1 MDAARLNDRVARG
14 LGQAARHLGEGYDA
28 FRPHGAVDPLSRGNL
43 MLRLSVV
50 CGRLPRRKGEVT
62 FGAAVGCG
70 HVSGLFAR
78 FMTAGPDAIRS
89 LAPNQFCALRRAA
102 R

>member
-1 MDAARLNDRVARG
+1 M
-14 LGQAARHLGEGYDA
+14 
-28 FRPHGAVDPLSRGNL
+28 
-43 MLRLSVV
+43 

-89 LAPNQFCALRRAA
+89 LAPNQFCALR
-102 R
+102 